1 MSEKTARSPRNHG
14 IDALKLAGSALVVG
28 IHTGFLKETSPLLSH
43 ALVNAL
49 FRLAVA
55 VFFLASGYHFPRS
68 ATPDRVVSWLKRVFW
83 LYILWSA
90 VYLPWWWP
98 SGKTLLA
105 GYWHLWYLI
114 ALLGAGALLYALR
127 NLPDRSLLRL
137 AAGLFA
143 LGLALQY
150 AGSYHL
156 LAIAEKKYL
165 FRNALFFGFPFFA
178 GGYLLARSRAIET
191 WATVRAGRF
200 LALGLAILILE
211 GILSFRTR
219 ETFDLLLGQ
228 ALAAPALFLLAAK
241 WRPRLAVPADLST
254 AVYFL
259 HPLAILALYRAGWKD
274 GTLLTL
280 AVLAL
285 ALLFGSALVV
295 LNRRLPGRIAL

>member
-1 MSEKTARSPRNHG
+1 MMPGRNQG
-14 IDALKLAGSALVVG
+14 IDALKLLGAALVVG

-55 VFFLASGYHFPRS
+55 VFFLASGYYFHRS
-68 ATPDRVVSWLKRVFW
+68 ATPDRVAGWLKRVFW

-90 VYLPWWWP
+90 VYAPWWWP
-98 SGKTLLA
+98 SWKTLFE
-105 GYWHLWYLI
+105 GYWHLWYLP
-114 ALLGAGALLYALR
+114 ALLGAGAILYPLR
-127 NLPDRSLLRL
+127 NLSDRNLLRL

-143 LGLALQY
+143 VGLVLQY

-156 LAIAEKKYL
+156 IAIIQKKYL

-178 GGYLLARSRAIET
+178 TGYLLARNPIAET
-191 WATVRAGRF
+191 WATTCAGRLLGLGLCV
-200 LALGLAILILE
+200 LALEGL
-211 GILSFRTR
+211 LSFKTH

-228 ALAAPALFLLAAK
+228 ALAAPAAFLLAAR
-241 WRPRLAVPADLST
+241 WQPRLAAPADLST

-259 HPLAILALYRAGWKD
+259 HPLAILALYRLGAKD
-274 GTLLTL
+274 GTLLTF

-285 ALLFGSALVV
+285 SLLAGSALVA